1 MQKIIEF
8 KRKLTFIS
16 SIENLNSKRNIGQKR
31 NEENLERMIASLK
44 ERRKAFLE
52 SSNYFMFLILE

>member
-1 MQKIIEF
+1 M
-8 KRKLTFIS
+8 TFIS
-16 SIENLNSKRNIGQKR
+16 SKENLNSKRNEKDP
-31 NEENLERMIASLK
+31 ERMITSLK

>member
-16 SIENLNSKRNIGQKR
+16 SKENLNSKRNNGQKR

-52 SSNYFMFLILE
+52 SLIILCF